1 MNARRLCISLCLL
14 LCLNTQAAE
23 PQVLNISVGDW
34 PPYLSADLKHNGVI
48 AHLISDLFADEGY
61 SVSFHFL
68 PWPRA
73 YAATAAGRFAAS
85 AIWMHKNE
93 READFLYS
101 APILDEQ
108 FVFFHL
114 KNFPFDW
121 QSPYDL
127 TGMTLGGGLG
137 YSYGAKF
144 DEFLDTGNV
153 RMERVSSDMQNFEKL
168 LKNRVALY
176 PQEINVGYAA
186 LHNHFSPADIAKITH
201 HRKPLL
207 SNFSYLLLPRRLEG
221 SQELRER
228 FNRRLQQYR
237 DSGRYQQ
244 YFRDLQQGKYQ
255 QTPGQTLDS
264 EADSAAP

>member
-1 MNARRLCISLCLL
+1 MNCKRLCSSLCLL

-23 PQVLNISVGDW
+23 QQALSISVGDW

-61 SVSFHFL
+61 RVSFQFL

-85 AIWMHKNE
+85 AVWMHKNA

-114 KNFPFDW
+114 KSFPFDW
-121 QSPYDL
+121 RSPYDL
-127 TGMTLGGGLG
+127 TGMTLGGGLK

-144 DEFLDTGNV
+144 DAFLSTGQV
-153 RMERVSSDMQNFEKL
+153 RIERVSSDMQNFEKL
-168 LKNRVALY
+168 LRERIVLY

-186 LHNHFSPADIAKITH
+186 LHSDFTPADIAKITH
-201 HRKPLL
+201 HPKPLL
-207 SNFSYLLLPRRLEG
+207 NNLSYLMFPKQLEG
-221 SQELRER
+221 SQALRER

-237 DSGRYQQ
+237 DSGRYEQ
-244 YFRDLQQGKYQ
+244 YFRDLQAGHYQ
-255 QTPGQTLDS
+255 QTPGQASEL
-264 EADSAAP
+264 EADSAEP

>member
-23 PQVLNISVGDW
+23 RQVLNISVGDW

-61 SVSFHFL
+61 SVRFQFL

-85 AIWMHKNE
+85 AVWMHKNE

-114 KNFPFDW
+114 KSFPFDW
-121 QSPYDL
+121 RTPYDL
-127 TGMTLGGGLG
+127 TGLTLGGGLG

-144 DEFLDTGNV
+144 DAFLDTGKV
-153 RMERVSSDMQNFEKL
+153 HMERVPSDMQNFEKL

-186 LHNHFSPADIAKITH
+186 LHNHFTAADIGKITH
-201 HRKPLL
+201 HPKPLL
-207 SNFSYLLLPRRLEG
+207 NNFSYLMFPRRLEG
-221 SQELRER
+221 SQALRER

-244 YFRDLQQGKYQ
+244 YFRDLQLGKYQ
-255 QTPGQTLDS
+255 QTAGHKTDP
-264 EADSAAP
+264 EADLVEP